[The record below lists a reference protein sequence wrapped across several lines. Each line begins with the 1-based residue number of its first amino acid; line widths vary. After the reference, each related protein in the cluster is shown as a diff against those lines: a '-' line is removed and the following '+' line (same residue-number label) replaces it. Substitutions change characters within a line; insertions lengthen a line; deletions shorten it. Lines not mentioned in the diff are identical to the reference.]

1 MILTSG
7 VSTPKLTS
15 NPYLTQWQKMIL
27 PTAVTASM
35 FFFLAIKL
43 VLDLD
48 FAQLL
53 VCRDQEIVSIT
64 LIIYLLYHRELI

>member
-1 MILTSG
+1 MAKNDIADSCDSHY
-7 VSTPKLTS
+7 V
-15 NPYLTQWQKMIL
+15 
-27 PTAVTASM
+27 
-35 FFFLAIKL
+35 FFLAIKL

-48 FAQLL
+48 SPQLL